1 MTSAGNCLPLR
12 RVAEGCMSMGTE
24 TLILS
29 GIGPFRIGG
38 SDVSAVE
45 KIVAAILFRSQ
56 IQVSGDVSLMLPL
69 ALNSQNSKMQLLY
82 YETQM

>member
-12 RVAEGCMSMGTE
+12 RVAESWMSMERE
-24 TLILS
+24 TLVLS
-29 GIGPFRIGG
+29 DIGPFRIGCT
-38 SDVSAVE
+38 DVSAVE
-45 KIVAAILFRSQ
+45 KIVAAILFRSR
-56 IQVSGDVSLMLPL
+56 IWVSRVVSLMLPP